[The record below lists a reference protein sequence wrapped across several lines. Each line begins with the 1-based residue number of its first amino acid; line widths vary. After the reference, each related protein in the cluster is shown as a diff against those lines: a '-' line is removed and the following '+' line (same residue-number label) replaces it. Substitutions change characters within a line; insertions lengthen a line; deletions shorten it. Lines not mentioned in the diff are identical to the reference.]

1 MQQALRCVSIY
12 LCVCVCVCVCVNS
25 FKLRH
30 RQVSDLM
37 RLSQSGA
44 ELGCQ
49 PGQAGSRGPTLDH
62 VGGQPPLVH
71 TSV

>member
-1 MQQALRCVSIY
+1 MCQYIFV
-12 LCVCVCVCVCVNS
+12 CVCVCVCVCVNS

-30 RQVSDLM
+30 RQVNDQM

-44 ELGCQ
+44 ELGHQ
-49 PGQAGSRGPTLDH
+49 PGQAGSRGPALDH
-62 VGGQPPLVH
+62 VGLRPPLGR

>member
-1 MQQALRCVSIY
+1 MCQYIF
-12 LCVCVCVCVCVNS
+12 VCVCVCVCVNS

-30 RQVSDLM
+30 RQVNDQM

-44 ELGCQ
+44 ELGHQ
-49 PGQAGSRGPTLDH
+49 PGQAGSRGPALDH
-62 VGGQPPLVH
+62 VGLRPPLGR